1 MAERL
6 RLEVVYALADRQ
18 WLVALELASSSTVS
32 DAILAS
38 GLMTEL
44 GLTDPVDAG
53 IHGRRVSADTPLR
66 HGDRVEL
73 YRGLHFDPMESR
85 RRRAAKSQRA
95 R

>member
-1 MAERL
+1 MAEAL
-6 RLEVVYALADRQ
+6 RVEVAYALADRQ
-18 WLVALELASSSTVS
+18 WLVAIELTSGATVS
-32 DAILAS
+32 DAIIAS
-38 GLMTEL
+38 GLISEL

-53 IHGRRVSADTPLR
+53 VHGRRVSADTPLR
-66 HGDRVEL
+66 QGDRIEL